1 MDSALEILAFLVIT
15 SGAIF
20 VVVGLLVLVLSGRKG
35 RRKKDEVVWI
45 GGPYDTEHGVGR
57 SSLEL
62 TTVVPRGDPPD
73 VDWPALAETAEPGRH
88 VGGASA
94 GW

>member
-1 MDSALEILAFLVIT
+1 MGI
-15 SGAIF
+15 
-20 VVVGLLVLVLSGRKG
+20 GLLVLLLSGRG
-35 RRKKDEVVWI
+35 RRRTKDDVVWI

-57 SSLEL
+57 STLEL
-62 TTVVPRGDPPD
+62 TSVVPKGDPPD
-73 VDWPALAETAEPGRH
+73 VDWPEMAETAEPGRH